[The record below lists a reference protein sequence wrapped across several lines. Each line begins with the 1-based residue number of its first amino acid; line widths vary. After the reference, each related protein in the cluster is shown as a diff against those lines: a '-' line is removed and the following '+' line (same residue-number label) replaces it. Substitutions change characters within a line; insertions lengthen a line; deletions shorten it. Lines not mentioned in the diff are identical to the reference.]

1 MENCENPEDKKFDD
15 LAESERFLEKSERKG
30 FDILFDY
37 IPAISVY
44 QIFVA
49 LASFWVEIPGG
60 AIQVGGV
67 ILQAP
72 PGSYPKCLFQPF
84 LSEKSK
90 LFR

>member
-1 MENCENPEDKKFDD
+1 MENSESQEEKKFDD
-15 LAESERFLEKSERKG
+15 LTESALFLEKSETKG
-30 FDILFDY
+30 FDILFEY
-37 IPAISVY
+37 IPAISLY

-72 PGSYPKCLFQPF
+72 PGSYPYCLFQAF
-84 LSEKSK
+84 LPQKSK